1 MEGLLSEEVI
11 SWKWPTPLAEGETP
25 LAEGET
31 PLAEGETRRQLPKL
45 RRQAK
50 MGRKEIEVFV
60 VREGRNE

>member
-11 SWKWPTPLAEGETP
+11 SWKWPTPLAEGET
-25 LAEGET
+25 T
-31 PLAEGETRRQLPKL
+31 LAEGETRRQLPKL

>member
-11 SWKWPTPLAEGETP
+11 SWKWPTP